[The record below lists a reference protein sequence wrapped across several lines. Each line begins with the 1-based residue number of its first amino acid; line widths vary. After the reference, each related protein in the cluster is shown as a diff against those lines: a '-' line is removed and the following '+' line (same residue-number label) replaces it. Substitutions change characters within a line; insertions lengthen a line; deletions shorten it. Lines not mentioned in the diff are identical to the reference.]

1 MSRILYIIIALFIY
15 SISTEYSFAEWCE
28 DIKAELPDS
37 ETLKSAAKQC
47 VQARE
52 KGNPNSI
59 TEFVCPQGNYF
70 DANNQ
75 QITGETLSYL
85 IAANISFNKIDTDIK
100 KYMVNLQKKREA
112 DPGKWTETIRG
123 CTDKIANIYK
133 NICNFGTLET
143 LLNAD
148 PKEPIITTTN
158 TYPQAL
164 CTDLARKKV
173 QGWYYL
179 QTIFMSDGI
188 SKNQKNST
196 DKWATTVKWAYGRVL
211 WNFHGYQKI
220 LSRAVSK
227 MTAYTKES
235 N

>member
-1 MSRILYIIIALFIY
+1 MFRIFYIIVALCIY
-15 SISTEYSFAEWCE
+15 SLSIGYTFAEWCE

-37 ETLKSAAKQC
+37 SALKSAAKQC
-47 VQARE
+47 IEARQ

-75 QITGETLSYL
+75 QITGEALSYL

-112 DPGKWTETIRG
+112 DPVKWTETIRS
-123 CTDKIANIYK
+123 CTDKITNIYK
-133 NICNFGTLET
+133 NICGFWTLET
-143 LLNAD
+143 LLNSD
-148 PKEPIITTTN
+148 TNELIIKTTN
-158 TYPQAL
+158 AYPQLL

-188 SKNQKNST
+188 AKNQKNST
-196 DKWATTVKWAYGRVL
+196 DKWATTVKWAYARVL
-211 WNFHGYQKI
+211 GNLHSYQKI